1 MYAIIFRLD
10 ADSLELHPGAA
21 SEAVEALLASHGLA
35 KQTPGFHM
43 GGTSIS
49 PVHCVLAIQAICE
62 ALPWFV
68 ACVKDLR
75 LLRIGAVE
83 SLIPVLHAPHKQS
96 DSSVRKRWDI
106 AVEVNGERHE
116 LPYEARP
123 LEEELT
129 SALARLFA
137 KYGLVFQE
145 NMTAVRD
152 CVLLDGSE
160 R

>member
-1 MYAIIFRLD
+1 MYAVIFRLD
-10 ADSLELHPGAA
+10 ADSLELHPGAT
-21 SEAVEALLASHGLA
+21 SEAVEILLASHGLT

-43 GGTSIS
+43 GGASIS

-83 SLIPVLHAPHKQS
+83 SLIPVLHAPHKRA

-116 LPYEARP
+116 LSYQARP
-123 LEEELT
+123 LEGELT
-129 SALARLFA
+129 SALARLFTR
-137 KYGLVFQE
+137 YDLVFQSE
-145 NMTAVRD
+145 LTA
-152 CVLLDGSE
+152 GSGL
-160 R
+160 